1 MREPISDNKNY
12 NKISKNF
19 LKYESLGMQPN
30 IRIQWSKAKNY
41 HVEDRFKKKYID
53 FTSGIFAVNIGHKN
67 KNLINSTTKV
77 LRSGIAHT
85 YTYFNQ
91 YRENYVKNLI
101 NFINQK
107 KLKKCHLVSSGTEA
121 TETALKLVR
130 TYGQSIN
137 KKKSA

>member
-53 FTSGIFAVNIGHKN
+53 FTSGIFAVNIG
-67 KNLINSTTKV
+67 TKIKILLTV
-77 LRSGIAHT
+77 R
-85 YTYFNQ
+85 
-91 YRENYVKNLI
+91 
-101 NFINQK
+101 QK
-107 KLKKCHLVSSGTEA
+107 F
-121 TETALKLVR
+121 
-130 TYGQSIN
+130 
-137 KKKSA
+137 